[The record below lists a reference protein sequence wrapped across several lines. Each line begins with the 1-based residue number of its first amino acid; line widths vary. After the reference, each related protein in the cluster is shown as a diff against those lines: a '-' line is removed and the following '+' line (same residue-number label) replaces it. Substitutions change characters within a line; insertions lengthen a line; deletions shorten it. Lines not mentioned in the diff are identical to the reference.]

1 VAHQSWWG
9 TGETE
14 LAIARQD
21 AVRAY
26 HHPKMLYVDNVL
38 VYVSG
43 MKIAGGEYLIVVS
56 YNSQPEA
63 LLRYKERWQVETL
76 FKALKTNG
84 FQVEDTHLK

>member
-1 VAHQSWWG
+1 
-9 TGETE
+9 
-14 LAIARQD
+14 
-21 AVRAY
+21 
-26 HHPKMLYVDNVL
+26 MLYVDNVL

-84 FQVEDTHLK
+84 FQVEDTHVSDYNALTNWWLALQSPSHGLIKQVSMHTSI